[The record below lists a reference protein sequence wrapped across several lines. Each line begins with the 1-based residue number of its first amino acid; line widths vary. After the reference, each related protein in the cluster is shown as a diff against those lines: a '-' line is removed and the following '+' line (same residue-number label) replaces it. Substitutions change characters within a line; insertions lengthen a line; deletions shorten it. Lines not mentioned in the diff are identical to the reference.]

1 MAGTIN
7 TANLSASF
15 DVTKLKEGM
24 NATRAEINKLGSIL
38 RTAEPATSKFN
49 REVDLVS
56 KAFETGAISSEQM
69 QNAIAML
76 KEKYGVLTP
85 AQQEAIENEKR
96 QQAEL
101 QKQKQQ
107 ISEVESVLK
116 SLMTTEQRYLETM
129 QLLNKAHQDGII
141 DANQLKNAIDTLR
154 EKYGVLTPEMEA
166 ASAAMEQEK
175 QEIAQLNA
183 VLKSLVTTE
192 ERNLEKIRMLNDAHA
207 KGRITTEQLV
217 SATAHLDGSLERERQ
232 ELDAV
237 RSILARSESPQEKYR
252 ADLQLIE
259 KAAREGKISLNDF
272 AHAATQLQTKLYQL
286 DGDRVQNELK
296 KASGGGLLSQ
306 ARGQLGNL
314 AGGMLAGFGVG
325 AGVNLARSAVEELD
339 AVGDAAAKAGV
350 SFAEMITLE
359 KTLAEVGGVQ
369 IGQVRSAIGK
379 MTINLVNAR
388 DKGGELAKSL
398 QAIGLDA
405 AQLANMDA
413 VTAFGLIAEHSQRI
427 EGHADKMQF
436 ATQLFGKAGVEM
448 VPAFDVT
455 RANLAEMEQHLKQ
468 MNLLLSQE
476 QAANVGA
483 MGDQMERVKDLTV
496 GIGLDLAN
504 TFGPMFENILG
515 DVKDVV
521 AGFRNL
527 RDLIQGFPQL
537 QPIAD
542 PDAEAARRVAA
553 IQAERAK
560 KTEEA
565 FDRARE
571 LNKELGWTKD
581 IEKFIDDIKS
591 VQGPG
596 QRMLDAQGLV
606 EVLENVQQLRQE
618 KQAAQDE
625 FAAQLFADE
634 IESTI
639 RMFEDGLRSIE
650 QERAANEADIM
661 KQSDQMQREID
672 RESQRKIGEAD
683 TNLAPAVR
691 AGTVEAYKMMNRQ
704 NEDRRHRAEHM
715 AKLDAMRDELRK
727 FNERNTVVLSKR
739 R

>member
-1 MAGTIN
+1 MATTIN
-7 TANLSASF
+7 AANISASF
-15 DVTKLKEGM
+15 DITKLKEGM

-38 RTAEPATSKFN
+38 RAAEPEVNKVQ
-49 REVDLVS
+49 REIELLE
-56 KAFETGAISSEQM
+56 KAYKAGAISADQFR
-69 QNAIAML
+69 NAVTHLNSKL
-76 KEKYGVLTP
+76 KEQGALSKS
-85 AQQEAIENEKR
+85 IEF
-96 QQAEL
+96 
-101 QKQKQQ
+101 
-107 ISEVESVLK
+107 
-116 SLMTTEQRYLETM
+116 
-129 QLLNKAHQDGII
+129 G
-141 DANQLKNAIDTLR
+141 
-154 EKYGVLTPEMEA
+154 
-166 ASAAMEQEK
+166 
-175 QEIAQLNA
+175 
-183 VLKSLVTTE
+183 
-192 ERNLEKIRMLNDAHA
+192 
-207 KGRITTEQLV
+207 
-217 SATAHLDGSLERERQ
+217 
-232 ELDAV
+232 
-237 RSILARSESPQEKYR
+237 
-252 ADLQLIE
+252 
-259 KAAREGKISLNDF
+259 
-272 AHAATQLQTKLYQL
+272 
-286 DGDRVQNELK
+286 
-296 KASGGGLLSQ
+296 
-306 ARGQLGNL
+306 RGQLGNL

-325 AGVNLARSAVEELD
+325 AGVNLAKSAVQELD
-339 AVGDAAAKAGV
+339 AIGDAAAKAGV

-359 KTLAEVGGVQ
+359 KTLAEVGGVE

-388 DKGGELAKSL
+388 DKGGELSKSL

-427 EGHADKMQF
+427 EGHANKMQF
-436 ATQLFGKAGVEM
+436 AAQLFGKAGVEM

-455 RANLAEMEQHLKQ
+455 RSNLAEMESHLKQ

-606 EVLENVQQLRQE
+606 NVLENVKQFREE
-618 KQAAQDE
+618 KQRANDE
-625 FAAQLFADE
+625 FAAQVFADE
-634 IESTI
+634 LEAT
-639 RMFEDGLRSIE
+639 MQLFEDGLRSIE
-650 QERAANEADIM
+650 KERAANEAEIM
-661 KQSDQMQREID
+661 KQSDQMQRELD

-691 AGTVEAYKMMNRQ
+691 AGTVEAYKMMNKS

-715 AKLDAMRDELRK
+715 SKLDAMRDELRK